1 MTDIEIRS
9 WEASNAVTSSD
20 SIPDEKWILLEY
32 DVPEITGRHIH
43 AIPISG
49 LAFRAEILGTFDYN
63 YVLDVMIKEMNSD
76 TLTHD
81 NSVYPPIVE
90 KYYTASTEVAKDL
103 FKTYQSSP
111 SFRSSNDPRSDFLQN
126 VRSLLRGG
134 NQAFSP
140 MSEIPSLSD
149 LSKSRSYSSS
159 HMDDIFQSVNVLQ
172 TDAEA
177 EVRSHV
183 SGLGEW
189 IESVA
194 DALAHDAM
202 KSGAYYYANMLRR

>member
-9 WEASNAVTSSD
+9 WETSNTVTSSD

-43 AIPISG
+43 AIPVSG

-63 YVLDVMIKEMNSD
+63 YVFDVMIKEMNSD
-76 TLTHD
+76 TITHTE
-81 NSVYPPIVE
+81 SIYPPIVE
-90 KYYTASTEVAKDL
+90 KYYTASTDVAKDL
-103 FKTYQSSP
+103 LETYQSSP
-111 SFRSSNDPRSDFLQN
+111 SLRSSNDLRGDFLQN

-134 NQAFSP
+134 EQTFAS
-140 MSEIPSLSD
+140 MSGTPSLSA
-149 LSKSRSYSSS
+149 LVKSRSDSSS
-159 HMDDIFQSVNVLQ
+159 HMEDIFQSVNVLQ
-172 TDAEA
+172 TNAES
-177 EVRSHV
+177 EVRSHI

-194 DALAHDAM
+194 DALAHEAM